1 MNERRRHG
9 GYVLMVFLTVL
20 ALSVTHAQDNPG
32 QQGGARGGGA
42 RGGGGRGGAPPV
54 PARPDNDKVKEHWAA
69 ANRLAGKDWIPAA
82 HFQCAPEAEVTDR
95 LPPRVRTQ
103 PDVKRDP
110 VKVFDNLYFVGEKAD
125 VTWIISTS
133 DGLIMLDSGFPDRV
147 ETTLLA
153 GMKTLGLDPAQL
165 KYVLVGHE
173 HQDHYGGSTFL
184 QANYP
189 GLRVGLSE
197 VAWKAF
203 EPGAPRQGPQ
213 AAPGP
218 KMDLVIRDGE
228 PIVLG
233 DVRVTPVFIPGHT
246 PGSMAFIFPVKDGGR
261 THMAGL
267 FGGTMLTIGAN
278 QPLATSEQYLQSL
291 KRWEDATR
299 RMKVEVELISH
310 PLFDGL
316 FDRLESLKT
325 RRPGDPHPM
334 VVGTDAYQRFV
345 GVMRECTLAH
355 MARRQN

>member
-1 MNERRRHG
+1 MASQRDTTVIG
-9 GYVLMVFLTVL
+9 SLIVLL
-20 ALSVTHAQDNPG
+20 ALLAFPIAHAQDA
-32 QQGGARGGGA
+32 QGGRGAGGRTGGA
-42 RGGGGRGGAPPV
+42 PGGGRNATPPT
-54 PARPDNDKVKEHWAA
+54 PAKPDNDKVKEHWAA

-103 PDVKRDP
+103 PDVNRDP

-125 VTWIISTS
+125 VTWILSAS

-153 GMKTLGLDPAQL
+153 GMKTLRLDPARL
-165 KYVLVGHE
+165 KYILIGHE
-173 HQDHYGGSTFL
+173 HQDHYGGSPFL

-189 GLRVGLSE
+189 GVRVGMSE
-197 VAWKAF
+197 QAWKAF
-203 EPGAPRQGPQ
+203 EPGAPRTGPMT
-213 AAPGP
+213 APGP
-218 KMDLVIRDGE
+218 KKDLVIKDGE

-233 DVRVTPVFIPGHT
+233 DVRVIPVFTPGHT
-246 PGSMAFIFPVKDGGR
+246 PGSMAFIFPVREGGR
-261 THMAGL
+261 THMAAL

-278 QPLATSEQYLQSL
+278 QPVAVLEQYLEGL

-299 RMKVEVELISH
+299 RMKVEVQLISH

-316 FDRLESLKT
+316 FDKLEQLTARK
-325 RRPGDPHPM
+325 PGDRHPM

-345 GVMRECTLAH
+345 GIMRECTLAH
-355 MARRQN
+355 MARRQ